1 MITFAGAGFFG
12 AARALLIGGCCSSS
26 SSSDLRF
33 VPVGALGAAVV
44 RFADVA
50 ATFVVDLAADL
61 ALEAA
66 GLGAVFFAA
75 FAAGLL
81 AAGAFNTRADAT
93 GIASVAFKTLGE
105 NGQALTFLDGGA
117 LPSHACTSGV
127 LDLAF
132 LLYAQALL
140 WVQKNI
146 VENSLLGFLSLEI
159 MLACNLEIKF

>member
-1 MITFAGAGFFG
+1 MTTFAGAGFFG
-12 AARALLIGGCCSSS
+12 AARAFLIGGCCSLS

-44 RFADVA
+44 CFADLA

-81 AAGAFNTRADAT
+81 AAGAFATRADVT
-93 GIASVAFKTLGE
+93 GIASVAFKTLGA

-117 LPSHACTSGV
+117 LPSHACSSGD
-127 LDLAF
+127 LDLAL

-140 WVQKNI
+140 WVQEYF

-159 MLACNLEIKF
+159 LLACNSEIKF